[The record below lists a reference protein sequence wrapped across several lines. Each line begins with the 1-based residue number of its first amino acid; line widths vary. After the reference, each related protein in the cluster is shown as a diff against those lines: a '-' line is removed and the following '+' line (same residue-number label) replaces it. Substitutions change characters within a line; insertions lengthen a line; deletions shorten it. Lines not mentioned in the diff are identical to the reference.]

1 MYGFETPEE
10 AYTRLSRE
18 HGWFEETPLERL
30 AATVI
35 AELEEEVRDLEDSRD
50 AVDYEN
56 SDLLEQIGRLESDLL
71 ESDDRLQEQQEELR
85 GQDSEQRVEELE
97 TEVEFLKT
105 LVADME
111 EELAALDVT
120 V

>member
-1 MYGFETPEE
+1 VYGFETPEE

-18 HGWFEETPLERL
+18 RGWFDETPFERL

-35 AELEEEVRDLEDSRD
+35 EELQEEVRDLEESRD

-56 SDLLEQIGRLESDLL
+56 SDLLEQIGRLESDLHDS
-71 ESDDRLQEQQEELR
+71 EAEVREQQEEQR

-97 TEVEFLKT
+97 TEIEFLKS
-105 LVADME
+105 LVTDME
-111 EELAALDVT
+111 EELAALDVA